1 MNGLKEKMTDKTKI
15 LCVTCPKGC
24 TLEVTH
30 EGKTVVEVKPGCK
43 RGHQYA
49 ARELVDPRRM
59 VATTIRVKAAVHP
72 LLPVYTS
79 APFPKARIQ
88 ELREVLRSM
97 EVQAPVKMGQVLVAN
112 ILDTG
117 VDIIASRDLVEV
129 T

>member
-1 MNGLKEKMTDKTKI
+1 MADKTKI

-30 EGKTVVEVKPGCK
+30 EGNTVVEVKPGCK

-59 VATTIRVKAAVHP
+59 VATTVRVKAAVHP

-88 ELREVLRSM
+88 ELRAVLRAL
-97 EVQAPVKMGQVLVAN
+97 EVRAPVKMGQVVVAN
-112 ILDTG
+112 LLDTG
-117 VDIIASRDLVEV
+117 VDIIASRDLAEV
-129 T
+129 G